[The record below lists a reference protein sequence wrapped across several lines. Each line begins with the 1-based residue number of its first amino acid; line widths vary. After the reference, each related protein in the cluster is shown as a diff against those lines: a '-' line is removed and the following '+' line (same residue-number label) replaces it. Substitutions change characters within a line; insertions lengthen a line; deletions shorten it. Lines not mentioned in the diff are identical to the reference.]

1 MCMPNVHKSKL
12 RSKNTQANLQ
22 RSTSKRFA
30 RAFYSFIP
38 FFPCFFT
45 AENKHS
51 TGKVK
56 RQIDSF
62 DRTLRICIRAMAYGF
77 SIAFAC
83 NENIKDK
90 LTSRPGEV
98 RANLTSCTAKWIV
111 RSQINQTLFIPCIF
125 KLSTKK
131 KNRVSS
137 GDSQRESE

>member
-1 MCMPNVHKSKL
+1 MYTNRNCVRKIRKQICKDQRPNDSLELFTVL
-12 RSKNTQANLQ
+12 YL
-22 RSTSKRFA
+22 
-30 RAFYSFIP
+30 

-90 LTSRPGEV
+90 LTSRPGKV